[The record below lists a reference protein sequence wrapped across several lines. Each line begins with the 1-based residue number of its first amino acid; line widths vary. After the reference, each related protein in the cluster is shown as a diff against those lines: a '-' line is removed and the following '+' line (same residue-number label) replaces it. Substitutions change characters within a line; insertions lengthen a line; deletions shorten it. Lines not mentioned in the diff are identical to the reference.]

1 MYTFACV
8 TMWFL
13 LNMTIANLN
22 KWIFSKH
29 KFSYAALLTLLHM
42 IACFVLSAVTLQLR
56 AAPPKPLSPN
66 GRRAVFQLS
75 LVFVVSVAAGNAAL
89 EFIHVSFSQAIG
101 ATAPLWTVLLS
112 VVITR
117 RSYPPLV
124 YVALG
129 LISLGMMLTVRGE
142 VNFHPI
148 GFALVVTATLT
159 RALKSIM
166 QGVLLASADEKLDS
180 TVLLYHMSWR
190 SALWLGAWCV
200 AMERGALSDEKLAS
214 GTLWAFILASSLVS
228 FFLNVSQFLVTQA
241 TSAVTMQVLGNIKVV
256 ALILVSVAIYG
267 NEVSLMAGC
276 GCALCISGVVL
287 YNVAT
292 RKPPPR
298 LDARSV

>member
-1 MYTFACV
+1 MSQQFPDFTV
-8 TMWFL
+8 HDTLPKL
-13 LNMTIANLN
+13 LA
-22 KWIFSKH
+22 H
-29 KFSYAALLTLLHM
+29 
-42 IACFVLSAVTLQLR
+42 
-56 AAPPKPLSPN
+56 
-66 GRRAVFQLS
+66 
-75 LVFVVSVAAGNAAL
+75 NAAIHGSEVAL
-89 EFIHVSFSQAIG
+89 REKEFGIWNEFTWSDYNDRV
-101 ATAPLWTVLLS
+101 
-112 VVITR
+112 R
-117 RSYPPLV
+117 EM
-124 YVALG
+124 ALG